1 MHCREA
7 RSDSVWPRQRTIRRA
22 SQDSDGPADPS
33 DRCFRSRLEARFE
46 QNPDF
51 TGTCQRAADVP
62 ILRRGVEGNQ
72 AVAVHA
78 VDLKTIADSLRA
90 LAKNLR
96 AFRASDPDFFIDH
109 EIQRGPESLTAG

>member
-1 MHCREA
+1 MRSREGQL
-7 RSDSVWPRQRTIRRA
+7 PRPMALIGAPFGVHRKIMM
-22 SQDSDGPADPS
+22 GPADPS

-46 QNPDF
+46 PKPDF
-51 TGTCQRAADVP
+51 TGTRQRTADVS

-78 VDLKTIADSLRA
+78 VDLKAIADSLRA

-96 AFRASDPDFFIDH
+96 AFRAPDSDFFIDH
-109 EIQRGPESLTAG
+109 ESSVVPRV